1 MKLATVDAS
10 VLVSILMGESGWEAL
25 EAILLGIQPMI
36 SSATILETFLV
47 LRPRLGDSAQEL
59 IDRALADYG
68 FTVTDFSLRHLAIAQ
83 TAFEKYG
90 KGRHPAKLN
99 FGDCIVYATAKLSDT
114 PLLFVGDDF
123 AKTDLEV
130 VRIPEA

>member
-1 MKLATVDAS
+1 MKTITVDSS
-10 VLVSILMGESGWEAL
+10 VLV
-25 EAILLGIQPMI
+25 AILGGEPGWRRLEQVLSDSAPIV
-36 SSATILETFLV
+36 SSVSVLETYLV
-47 LRPRLGDSAQEL
+47 TRKSLGEFTSIALNKVL
-59 IDRALADYG
+59 IEYA
-68 FTVTDFSLRHLAIAQ
+68 FTVSEFGLSHLSYAQ
-83 TAFEKYG
+83 IAFEKYG
-90 KGRHPAKLN
+90 KGRHPARLN